1 MKPVH
6 RLLSILVCILLF
18 TFSACGKQSSQEP
31 ANSINGESG
40 QVVTADDESKTEELT
55 ALFEE
60 GVSRIYCLSIN
71 EPILILEDVFGD
83 VQTYRGNSDII
94 FVTDTSAYF
103 RTSLKYSDVSDYYG
117 EIFADEALEWI
128 LSTRYLDVDGV
139 LYCSSTGGAT
149 GVGIYDVS
157 IEKVGENAYIG
168 TFHQGLDMNNPLEVT
183 SRFEVTATDA
193 GYRISSIDYCP
204 SFLKQS

>member
-18 TFSACGKQSSQEP
+18 IFSACGKQSSQES

-204 SFLKQS
+204 SFLKQN

>member
-1 MKPVH
+1 MKTMH

-83 VQTYRGNSDII
+83 VQTYRGNSNII

-139 LYCSSTGGAT
+139 LYCSSTGGAFMMFPSRKS
-149 GVGIYDVS
+149 GRMPISEHS
-157 IEKVGENAYIG
+157 IKGW
-168 TFHQGLDMNNPLEVT
+168 T
-183 SRFEVTATDA
+183 
-193 GYRISSIDYCP
+193 
-204 SFLKQS
+204 